1 VAKNQDPV
9 LAALPGPPT
18 TAREFTRNDELALFT
33 EIYENA
39 PGAAAHKLD
48 ITTTMR
54 AEDGRVVL
62 QNREE
67 RASTELQGGRG
78 GYGYMTR
85 IPLKDYAPGLYV
97 IHVEGRSRTSSDEH
111 GVGRDVQIRIR

>member
-1 VAKNQDPV
+1 
-9 LAALPGPPT
+9 
-18 TAREFTRNDELALFT
+18 
-33 EIYENA
+33 
-39 PGAAAHKLD
+39 
-48 ITTTMR
+48 MR

-78 GYGYMTR
+78 GYGYQTR

-97 IHVEGRSRTSSDEH
+97 IHVEGRSRTSGDER
-111 GVGRDVQIRIR
+111 GVGRDIQIRIR